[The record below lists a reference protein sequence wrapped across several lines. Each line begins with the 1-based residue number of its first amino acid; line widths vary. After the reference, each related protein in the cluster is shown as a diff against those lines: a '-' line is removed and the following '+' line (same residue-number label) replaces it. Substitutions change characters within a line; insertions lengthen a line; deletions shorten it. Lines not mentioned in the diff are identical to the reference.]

1 MPELL
6 VVADDLTGALEAG
19 ALLAGAGVE
28 TEVTLGGRASD
39 AAAVVVDTETRHA
52 GEDQA
57 AAIVREAVRRG
68 RERGAGYLYKKTD
81 STLRGPIA
89 AELEAAIEGWG
100 ATRPLVYLP
109 AYPRMGRTVRG
120 GILYVDGVP
129 LEQTAFGCDPREPA
143 RTGSLGRTLRRLGD
157 RVRFAAGVENLRD
170 LPQAPLIIVCDAG
183 REEDLEAAAAA
194 LAGSGALELTAGPAG
209 WLGHLVRH
217 MPLAR
222 GAPPRRPPVD
232 RGLVV
237 NGSLHPRS
245 IEQVRRAAVD
255 GVPWEI
261 LGASM
266 ESPAGALERLASE
279 AVRSARAAR
288 LDCLAIFGGDTAL
301 AVVRELG
308 VDTLQPVGE
317 LMDGVAVSR
326 VETTPG
332 ILVTK
337 AGGFGAVGLIREMIE
352 KLGGAHG

>member
-28 TEVTLGGRASD
+28 TDVTVGWRESD
-39 AAAVVVDTETRHA
+39 AAAVVVDTETRHTDA
-52 GEDQA
+52 DRA
-57 AAIVREAVRRG
+57 AAIVSEAARRA
-68 RERGAGYLYKKTD
+68 RERGATYLFKKTD

-89 AELEAAIEGWG
+89 AELEAAMMGWG

-129 LEQTAFGCDPREPA
+129 LEQSAFGRDPREPA
-143 RTGSLGRTLRRLGD
+143 RTGSLREVLRGSGD
-157 RVRFAAGVENLRD
+157 RLWFAARAESLRD
-170 LPQAPLIIVCDAG
+170 LPQAPLLIVCDAE

-194 LAGSGALELTAGPAG
+194 LAGSSALELTAGPAG
-209 WLGHLVRH
+209 WLRHLVRQ

-222 GAPPRRPPVD
+222 GAPPRRPPVA

-237 NGSLHPRS
+237 NGSRHPRS
-245 IEQVRRAAVD
+245 LEQMRRAAVD

-261 LGASM
+261 LGAGF
-266 ESPAGALERLASE
+266 EAPVDALERLASQ
-279 AVRSARAAR
+279 AVAAARAAK

-308 VDTLQPVGE
+308 VDTLEPVGE

-326 VETTPG
+326 VEGTPG

-337 AGGFGAVGLIREMIE
+337 AGGFGGVGLIREMIE